1 MGDCQRTSEQPQ
13 TAEGE
18 DSMSTALATTGTLPE
33 QVLEMIVASGDL
45 GKLTAAQRTQYLL
58 ALCESIGLNP
68 LSRPIEFVNLNGKV
82 VPYFKKDGTD
92 QLRQLRKISIT
103 IVGREVVD
111 GVMTVTA
118 RASTPDGRCDE
129 DFGSVVI
136 ANLKGEQAANATMKC
151 ITKAKRRV
159 TLSICGLGF
168 TDESELETIPGAR
181 VLASVDEPATVV
193 SIARHIAPAA
203 TEEAG
208 DTVASWSDRLRSA
221 EDIDELEVIRASC
234 KQVVTDQ
241 AQLLE
246 LGAVY
251 AARKR
256 ELQAPQAVAQ

>member
-1 MGDCQRTSEQPQ
+1 
-13 TAEGE
+13 
-18 DSMSTALATTGTLPE
+18 MSTALATVPTLDDS
-33 QVLEMIVASGDL
+33 VLEMIVASGDL
-45 GKLTAAQRTQYLL
+45 GKLTPHQRKSYLL

-68 LSRPIEFVNLNGKV
+68 LSRPIEFVSLNGKV

-111 GVMTVTA
+111 GILTVTA

-168 TDESELETIPGAR
+168 TDESELETIPNAR
-181 VLASVDEPATVV
+181 VLTEEP
-193 SIARHIAPAA
+193 IAPSPLQATIVTTPANDTPDAVKVWSQRMLDAEADGMEAVDGVAAACKAEIKDTMVLNAIGVTYVGIKRRLNPAFAAA
-203 TEEAG
+203 TTKA
-208 DTVASWSDRLRSA
+208 
-221 EDIDELEVIRASC
+221 
-234 KQVVTDQ
+234 
-241 AQLLE
+241 AQ
-246 LGAVY
+246 
-251 AARKR
+251 
-256 ELQAPQAVAQ
+256 